1 MIYIAHRGAPLYR
14 AENTVPSFKLAA
26 DAGMDWFELDVLL
39 SKDGQLVVHH
49 DYDFSRSAGLAAEVG
64 EMNFAQI
71 RELDI
76 RRLCAKETEPCRVPL
91 LSEVFAIIPAAATVN
106 IEIKN
111 EDGRYPGIEQVV
123 ADFAAKNGP
132 ERIVVSNFT
141 HDSLRII
148 KRIAPDLRLG
158 VLSECGCAEQA
169 IGTALELG
177 AESLNVGLRGLT
189 ASMVD
194 KAHSAG
200 LSVLVWTVADLPQLE
215 FAAAAGVD
223 GVFIN
228 DPYLKL

>member
-1 MIYIAHRGAPLYR
+1 MIYIAHRGAPLFR

-26 DAGMDWFELDVLL
+26 DAGMNWYELDVLL

-49 DYDFSRSAGLAAEVG
+49 DYNFSRSAGLAAEVG
-64 EMNFAQI
+64 EMTFAQI

-91 LSEVFAIIPAAATVN
+91 LSEVFAVIPANAIVN

-111 EDGRYPGIEQVV
+111 EGGRYPGIEQAV

-132 ERIVVSNFT
+132 ERIMISNFT
-141 HDSLRII
+141 HDSLRAV
-148 KRIAPDLRLG
+148 KRIAPNLRLG
-158 VLSECGCAEQA
+158 VLSECGSAEQA
-169 IGTALELG
+169 IDTALELG
-177 AESLNVGLRGLT
+177 AESLNLGLRGLT
-189 ASMVD
+189 SALID
-194 KAHSAG
+194 KAHGAG
-200 LSVLVWTVADLPQLE
+200 LSVLVWTVADRPQLE
-215 FAAAAGVD
+215 FAAETGVD